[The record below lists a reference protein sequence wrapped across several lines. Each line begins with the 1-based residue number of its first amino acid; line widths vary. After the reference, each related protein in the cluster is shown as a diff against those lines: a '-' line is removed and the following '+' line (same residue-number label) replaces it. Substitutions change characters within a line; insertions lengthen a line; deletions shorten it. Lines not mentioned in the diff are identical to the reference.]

1 MDCTNNFRC
10 VLESEILEIPEVL
23 VLYQYIIPTQKK
35 NILKSWHVFM
45 YHFSLL
51 VTNLNI

>member
-10 VLESEILEIPEVL
+10 VLESKIIEIPEVPEVP

-35 NILKSWHVFM
+35 NILKSWHVF
-45 YHFSLL
+45 HVPFLA
-51 VTNLNI
+51 TGN